1 MPSIQDVL
9 RYETVLVQRH
19 SMMAAF
25 TVILIGVA
33 LVVRKLRRRTKS
45 ASPLTVAEASN
56 SKQQRNFRFIDIS
69 HTGRLLR
76 NMRLHVA
83 RGHAFAAEV
92 MPPGPARS
100 RAPSAAIP
108 CPVESDS
115 TADPPSLLGSSSELH
130 TVLPLAALCPLR
142 AALPVRLRQH
152 DWRLAF
158 STDQHGC
165 SLQTLYRRLA
175 SRGPSLLVVLDAD
188 GSVFGGFASES
199 WRADASHYFGTGERP
214 PRTRVYLEI
223 ILRPPGYFVDF
234 LNFAS
239 DFAPD
244 QLSDSGKLASFQNG
258 APNTLCFPWKFPETQ
273 SAGDPLFSFLFSGK
287 PATSQAATA
296 VWQPS
301 CGRADGWDTA
311 IAAIGRRMAA
321 LAGRQPKWRVLGG
334 RSG

>member
-1 MPSIQDVL
+1 VL
-9 RYETVLVQRH
+9 RFETVLVQRH
-19 SMMAAF
+19 STMAAF

-45 ASPLTVAEASN
+45 ASPSLRIAVAEASG
-56 SKQQRNFRFIDIS
+56 SKQQRNFRFIDTS

-83 RGHAFAAEV
+83 AAAPPLRPWLLKSRRSEAESDAFAAEV
-92 MPPGPARS
+92 APPGPARS

-108 CPVESDS
+108 C
-115 TADPPSLLGSSSELH
+115 TAVPPSLLGSSSELH

-199 WRADASHYFGTGERP
+199 WRADASQYFGTGE
-214 PRTRVYLEI
+214 
-223 ILRPPGYFVDF
+223 
-234 LNFAS
+234 
-239 DFAPD
+239 
-244 QLSDSGKLASFQNG
+244 
-258 APNTLCFPWKFPETQ
+258 C
-273 SAGDPLFSFLFSGK
+273 FLFTAHPRLRAASLRAA
-287 PATSQAATA
+287 PTS
-296 VWQPS
+296 PLPLLDLS
-301 CGRADGWDTA
+301 
-311 IAAIGRRMAA
+311 
-321 LAGRQPKWRVLGG
+321 
-334 RSG
+334 